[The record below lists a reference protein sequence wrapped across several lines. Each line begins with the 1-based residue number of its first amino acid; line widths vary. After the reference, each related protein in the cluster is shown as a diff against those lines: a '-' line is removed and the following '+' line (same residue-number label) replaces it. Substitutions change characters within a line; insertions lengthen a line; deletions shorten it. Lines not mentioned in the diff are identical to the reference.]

1 MKKIKFET
9 TETKFNR
16 NSNEKQLNLNG
27 EVILQSP
34 KEIYNINNMGVN
46 NMVKVNKS
54 DFTFSNT
61 IKAEDLVEKEVKIT
75 EIKEVKTKYGEK
87 MIAVLDDNTQIFL
100 NDLSMNN
107 LIDAFGEETDDY
119 IGKKINLTIET
130 SERTRN
136 KKAIVVIASK
146 NKKKK

>member
-119 IGKKINLTIET
+119 IGKKVNLTIET

-146 NKKKK
+146 DKKKK